1 MCADN
6 RKMYCSIVFFNYM
19 YCTCIYRIMTDIIT
33 IITVSLI
40 GCDTSDNVCQHSNPM
55 LLF

>member
-1 MCADN
+1 
-6 RKMYCSIVFFNYM
+6 
-19 YCTCIYRIMTDIIT
+19 MTDIIT